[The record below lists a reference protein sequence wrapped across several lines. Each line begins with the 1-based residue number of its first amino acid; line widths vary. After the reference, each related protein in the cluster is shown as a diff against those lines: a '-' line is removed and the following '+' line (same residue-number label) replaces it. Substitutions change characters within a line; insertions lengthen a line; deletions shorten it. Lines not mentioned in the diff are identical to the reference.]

1 MERHPFQDGSDLFA
15 QARAAQAA
23 AMDQMRGAQARSL
36 DLLGFGTHECAYDV
50 VGAGPHWRLRR
61 YHGAAAGAP
70 LFLVP
75 APIKRPYI
83 WDLTPD
89 VSVVRFWL
97 DHGLSVHL
105 LEWIAPT
112 DADEPAG
119 IEDYARAI
127 LAAGGAIRDVRAEGH
142 GNGHGPH
149 EPDAHGHDAHEP
161 DGAPAPLFL
170 IGHSLG
176 GTLAAIACAM
186 EPDLARGVV
195 LLGAPLSFEPGSS
208 AFRDLVVAQHHDTP
222 EDRPVPGSQLSQGCA
237 MLSPVAFVW
246 ARWMD
251 IALSLTDPT
260 ALNVHLHVTRWALD
274 EVALPGKLIRQMVD
288 WLYRE
293 DRFRLGRL
301 ALGAHVLG
309 PADLTTPVLAVITPA
324 DEIGPRAAVEPFFAR
339 ISGGDT
345 QILEHPAEIG
355 VGLQHLAILA
365 GRRAHAQTWPQIAGW
380 MAARR

>member
-1 MERHPFQDGSDLFA
+1 MEKHPFQDGSDPFA
-15 QARAAQAA
+15 QMRAAQAA

-36 DLLGFGTHECAYDV
+36 DLLGFGTHECAYDM

-61 YHGAAAGAP
+61 YHGATAGAP
-70 LFLVP
+70 LLLVP

-97 DHGLSVHL
+97 DQGLSVHL

-112 DADEPAG
+112 DADGPAG

-127 LAAGGAIRDVRAEGH
+127 LAAGRAIRDARAEGLGEDH
-142 GNGHGPH
+142 GEGRGHNEASG
-149 EPDAHGHDAHEP
+149 
-161 DGAPAPLFL
+161 PLFL

-208 AFRDLVVAQHHDTP
+208 AFRDLVVAQNHETP

-251 IALSLTDPT
+251 IALSLADPA

-301 ALGAHVLG
+301 ALGARLLG
-309 PADLTTPVLAVITPA
+309 PANLTTPVLAVITPA
-324 DEIGPRAAVEPFFAR
+324 DEIGPRTAVEPFFAR

-380 MAARR
+380 MAARG